1 VKFIAAYRD
10 DYGVEPICAVRT
22 ESGCPIA
29 PSTFYA
35 AQTAT
40 PSNQAC
46 RDAELIAVIE
56 AERRHRFVAR
66 LGARKMW
73 LHLRRRGHEV
83 THCTMEQL
91 MAQMGIQGVV
101 CGKKPGTTIPDLG
114 ADRPTDLAPQ
124 HGFFRGE
131 VGLEILMRS

>member
-10 DYGVEPICAVRT
+10 DYGVEPICAVLT

-40 PSNQAC
+40 PSTRAC

-66 LGARKMW
+66 LGPGRCGYTCAAGVTRSPAARW
-73 LHLRRRGHEV
+73 SG
-83 THCTMEQL
+83 
-91 MAQMGIQGVV
+91 
-101 CGKKPGTTIPDLG
+101 
-114 ADRPTDLAPQ
+114 
-124 HGFFRGE
+124 
-131 VGLEILMRS
+131 